1 MMVTVQDVYDCIDAF
16 APFSTQL
23 DFDNSGLLV
32 GDPNR
37 PVQRIAVCLDI
48 TPETVRDAA
57 DYGADLMVS
66 HHPVIF
72 RPRKKLLGSDPAYQ
86 LVSAGMSAICCH
98 TPLDIAAGGVND
110 VLAARF
116 ALSKV
121 EAVATESIPVPMVR
135 VGFLPQSMRAI
146 ELAATAAETL
156 SAKVRWCD
164 GGKTI
169 ETLAVCGGAGGDLV
183 ADIASLGVDALVTG
197 DADYHDFL
205 DAEQL
210 GVTLIS
216 AGHFETENPA
226 MPALAQRLRE
236 QLPSVEVVV
245 LEQNRSIKHI

>member
-1 MMVTVQDVYDCIDAF
+1 MVTVRDVYDFMDSI

-32 GDPNR
+32 GDPDR
-37 PVQRIAVCLDI
+37 PVQKIAVSLDI
-48 TPETVRDAA
+48 TPDTVREASES
-57 DYGADLMVS
+57 GADLLVS

-72 RPRKKLLGSDPAYQ
+72 RPRKRLLEGDPVYR
-86 LVSAGMSAICCH
+86 LVCGGMSAICCH

-116 ALSKV
+116 RLSKV
-121 EAVATESIPVPMVR
+121 EAVSTETIPVPMVR
-135 VGFLPQSMRAI
+135 VGFLREPMRAI
-146 ELAATAAETL
+146 ELAATAAENL

-183 ADIASLGVDALVTG
+183 ADIAALGVDALVTG

-210 GVTLIS
+210 GVTLIA
-216 AGHFETENPA
+216 AGHFETEYPVI
-226 MPALAQRLRE
+226 PVLAERLRSRFS
-236 QLPSVEVVV
+236 SVEVAV
-245 LEQNRSIKHI
+245 LQQNRSIKHI